1 MGTSVDDGHP
11 VIVTEFCNGGTLFEL
26 LHEKK
31 KSVPSITYK
40 QRKKMMLDIAR
51 GMHFMHS
58 LEPPLMHRDLKSLNI
73 LLAERVTGAADHVVC
88 KVTDFGLT
96 RSDTDSAMKT
106 QAGTF
111 HWMAPEV
118 LEDLPYSQKADVY
131 SFGIVMWE
139 ILCREPPFAEYSH
152 HKIMYNVINYKERPP
167 LDKVPKDC
175 PEGLICIMRACWEQ
189 DANKRPQFSDVIQGL
204 NILNVTN

>member
-1 MGTSVDDGHP
+1 MYKASFKYTDVAVKKLKAQSLIVNNKLSLEFQREVEALTRISHPNLVLFMGTSVDDGHP

-31 KSVPSITYK
+31 KSVPNLTYK

-58 LEPPLMHRDLKSLNI
+58 LEPPLMHRDLKSLNL
-73 LLAERVTGAADHVVC
+73 LLAERVTGLNDHALC

-96 RSDTDSAMKT
+96 RSDNDGAMKT

-118 LEDLPYSQKADVY
+118 LEDLPYS
-131 SFGIVMWE
+131 
-139 ILCREPPFAEYSH
+139 
-152 HKIMYNVINYKERPP
+152 
-167 LDKVPKDC
+167 
-175 PEGLICIMRACWEQ
+175 
-189 DANKRPQFSDVIQGL
+189 
-204 NILNVTN
+204 